1 MAIAGLKYYCTNKG
15 GEQMKY
21 LLVLSLLAASAFA
34 GRYDKVK
41 LTPDM
46 AYIYVYHKGKAVKVH
61 RIQDTKHKLTGH
73 YAKLYRPG
81 TSLQPVK
88 IDPKVK
94 TIGEVELLKFMTKKV
109 NKKKGLLVDVRSKS
123 AYKEESIPS
132 AVNIP
137 ARVKDNPAKLEKILK
152 VLGAKREDDGSLDTS
167 KVLEVAFYGDGL
179 WSNKSSEFIKKF
191 LEMGYPADKLL
202 YYRGGF
208 AMWKILGFTTVT
220 NQ

>member
-1 MAIAGLKYYCTNKG
+1 
-15 GEQMKY
+15 MKH
-21 LLVLSLLAASAFA
+21 LLIVLLLASSAFA
-34 GRYDKVK
+34 GKYDKVK
-41 LTPDM
+41 ITPDM

-81 TSLQPVK
+81 TFIQPVK
-88 IDPKVK
+88 TDPKVK

-109 NKKKGLLVDVRSKS
+109 NKKKGLLVDVRPKD
-123 AYKEESIPS
+123 AYKDESIPS

-137 ARVKDNPAKLEKILK
+137 ASVKDNPAKLEKILK
-152 VLGAKREDDGSLDTS
+152 VLGAKRQADGSLDTS
-167 KVLEVAFYGDGL
+167 KVLEVAFYCDGL
-179 WSNKSSEFIKKF
+179 WSDKSSDMIKKF

-208 AMWKILGFTTVT
+208 VMWKILGFTTVI
-220 NQ
+220 NK

>member
-1 MAIAGLKYYCTNKG
+1 
-15 GEQMKY
+15 MKH
-21 LLVLSLLAASAFA
+21 LLILLLLAGSAFA
-34 GRYDKVK
+34 GKYDKVK
-41 LTPDM
+41 ITPDM

-81 TSLQPVK
+81 TSIQPIK
-88 IDPKVK
+88 MNPKVK
-94 TIGEVELLKFMTKKV
+94 TIGEVELLKFMIKKV
-109 NKKKGLLVDVRSKS
+109 NKKKGLLVDVRPKS
-123 AYKEESIPS
+123 AYKKESIPS

-137 ARVKDNPAKLEKILK
+137 SSVKDNPAKLEKILK
-152 VLGAKREDDGSLDTS
+152 VLGAKRQADGSLDTS
-167 KVLEVAFYGDGL
+167 NALEVAFYCNGL
-179 WSNKSSEFIKKF
+179 WSEKSSEFIKKF